1 MITVDKKLMNN
12 GHDQTVGTTQTS
24 LQLLTLIMNNI
35 PQAVFWKDRNLVYL
49 GCNQAF
55 AEDAGLSSPEEVVG
69 KTDFDMPWKDQAEL
83 YRADDQQVMQTG
95 KPKINYEEPQTTP
108 DGSMIWL
115 STSKIPVFEGDQVV
129 AVLGM
134 YEDITARKRVEQEL
148 RDSEARYAAVVKQAK
163 DGIVIIQDNLLKFVN
178 QAMADM
184 LGYTPAEMENT
195 PVINYIAPE
204 SKALVIERIKARL
217 EGKEVPPIY
226 EAGLQRKDGTVV
238 EAELSAGV
246 IEYLGKPADVGL
258 IRNITERKQAEER
271 VHVSEERFRRFT
283 EATVEGVV
291 FHEKGKII
299 DANPAALAMFGLE
312 KGADLVGRDLL
323 EFVLPECHETVLKQ
337 MQSETVQPYEIVGSR
352 ADGSTFP
359 LETSTRVYREG
370 GRVIRVSSV
379 RDITERKRI
388 ENAVQESRRLL
399 QLVMDNIPQ
408 AVFWK
413 DRNLVYLG
421 CNRAFAEDAG
431 LASPEE
437 IIGKTD
443 YDMPWKP
450 EAELYRADDQKV
462 MEAGQPKLNFEEPQT
477 TPTGDTIWLRTNKV
491 PMVADDGKVFAVL
504 GMYEDVTER
513 KQAEQEL
520 RRRVEIETILT
531 TISSDFVSVTLDN
544 IDQKINQALEMLGR
558 FANSDR
564 SYLFLLT
571 EDRSSMDNTHEW
583 CASGIEAHIDRL
595 KGIPITT
602 FPWLMERLEKL
613 EVVNIPLVAN
623 LPPEASAEREEFQ
636 VEGIQ
641 SIIVTPIIF
650 HGRLVGFMGFDAVS
664 QQTSWKEDTITV
676 LRSGG
681 EMIITT
687 LERIKLQQEIQAAF
701 EQRGYQVQ
709 VSTEISQEISQAA
722 ALDDLFERV
731 VTLTKER
738 LGYYHTQLLRY
749 DPTQDAVVLIAGYG
763 ETGSKMLAMGHRM
776 EMGHGLIGTAAA
788 SGQTMMRPTLA
799 DDPDWQPNPL
809 LPNTKGEIAVPI
821 KLGDQ
826 VLGVLDVQS
835 DRADA
840 ITEDDRLLLEG
851 LCGQI
856 AVAIEQT
863 RLRQE
868 MEERLQ
874 ELNRLYRA
882 MRHEGWQAFREKV
895 DIPTSY
901 VFDQGRLRP
910 IQEASLAEELFAPI
924 PLALPGGEVI
934 GKVAVA
940 DDPQRPLTQ
949 DDIAFLEQVSEQV
962 ALALESARLFEQT
975 QSALYESKE
984 AQKLIRSVIDS
995 TDDWIFV
1002 KDREHRYQLVNQGY
1016 ANALHISIEDF
1027 IGKNDLELGFP
1038 EELVKGNAEKGIRGF
1053 WADDS
1058 LVMETGMP
1066 QRFPEDPATVDGQ
1079 IRIFDTIKIPLRDER
1094 NNVWGV
1100 LAFARDLTE
1109 RKRAE
1114 ETVAKRATQ
1123 LESVATVSTT
1133 ASTVLDPEKLL
1144 QAVVDLTKQRFG
1156 LYHAH
1161 IYLVDEA
1168 QQTLLL
1174 ATGAGEVGRKMVAEG
1189 WSISLDHD
1197 KSIVAQ
1203 AARSHQSV
1211 VANDVIHD
1219 KDSMYLSNRLL
1230 PDTRSEMA
1238 IPMVVGDKLIGVFDV
1253 QSDQQDHFTQE
1264 DANIYTTLAAQVA
1277 IALQNARLYQEQAA
1291 TVTQLRELDRLKSSF
1306 LANMSHEL
1314 RTPLNSILGF
1324 ADVMLEELDGP
1335 LTENMN
1341 NDLQLI
1347 QKNGQHLLHLINDVL
1362 DMAKIEAGRMNLSP
1376 ETFRFHEIL
1385 EEVTS
1390 ITSPLA
1396 SEKSL
1401 SLFIESDSDQEVEI
1415 FADRTRIRQVML
1427 NLVNN
1432 AMKFTEKGK
1441 ISMRTARTKQGIL
1454 VTVCDTGIGI
1464 PADKLEA
1471 IFQEFTQV
1479 DSSSTRKAGGTGL
1492 GLPISRK
1499 LVEMHGGRLWA
1510 ESSGIPGE
1518 GSTFYVELPLEARL
1532 DDSIEKQENK

>member
-1 MITVDKKLMNN
+1 MTTPTINTPSAPVKNRETTIRESEAFFRSVFEQSADALLLLEN
-12 GHDQTVGTTQTS
+12 G
-24 LQLLTLIMNNI
+24 
-35 PQAVFWKDRNLVYL
+35 VFTY
-49 GCNQAF
+49 CNQAAVKMMGAKDKEQF
-55 AEDAGLSSPEEVVG
+55 LSMHPSKLSPERQPDGRLSSEKADEMISIALEKGSHRFDWIHRRLDGSDFPVEVLLTPITLNGRQVIHTVWRDISERMKVEDA
-69 KTDFDMPWKDQAEL
+69 
-83 YRADDQQVMQTG
+83 
-95 KPKINYEEPQTTP
+95 
-108 DGSMIWL
+108 
-115 STSKIPVFEGDQVV
+115 
-129 AVLGM
+129 
-134 YEDITARKRVEQEL
+134 L
-148 RDSEARYAAVVKQAK
+148 RESEARYSAVVNQAK
-163 DGIVIIQDNLLKFVN
+163 DGIVIIQDNVLKFVN

-204 SKALVIERIKARL
+204 SKTLVIERIKARL
-217 EGKEVPPIY
+217 AGQEVPTTY
-226 EAGLQRKDGTVV
+226 EARLQRKDGTAID
-238 EAELSAGV
+238 AELSAGV
-246 IEYLGKPADVGL
+246 IEYLGRPADVGV
-258 IRNITERKQAEER
+258 IRDITARKQVEEKIQ
-271 VHVSEERFRRFT
+271 VSEERFRRLT
-283 EATVEGVV
+283 EATVEGIV
-291 FHEKGKII
+291 FHEQGVIV
-299 DANPAALAMFGLE
+299 DANPAALAMFGLSE
-312 KGADLVGRDLL
+312 ETDFIGKNLL
-323 EFVLPECHETVLKQ
+323 EFLTPESREIASKQ
-337 MQSETVQPYEIVGSR
+337 MQSEIVQPYEIIGLR

-359 LETSTRVYREG
+359 IETSTRIYKEG
-370 GRVIRVSSV
+370 NRVIRVSSV

-388 ENAVQESRRLL
+388 ENAIQESRRLL

-413 DRNLVYLG
+413 DKNLVYLG

-431 LASPEE
+431 LDSPEQ

-462 MEAGQPKLNFEEPQT
+462 MESGQPKLNFEEPQT
-477 TPTGDTIWLRTNKV
+477 TPTGETIWLRTSKV
-491 PMVADDGKVFAVL
+491 PMVDAQGNVFAVL
-504 GMYEDVTER
+504 GMYEDITER
-513 KQAEQEL
+513 KKLEQQIQT
-520 RRRVEIETILT
+520 V
-531 TISSDFVSVTLDN
+531 
-544 IDQKINQALEMLGR
+544 
-558 FANSDR
+558 
-564 SYLFLLT
+564 
-571 EDRSSMDNTHEW
+571 
-583 CASGIEAHIDRL
+583 
-595 KGIPITT
+595 
-602 FPWLMERLEKL
+602 MER
-613 EVVNIPLVAN
+613 
-623 LPPEASAEREEFQ
+623 
-636 VEGIQ
+636 
-641 SIIVTPIIF
+641 
-650 HGRLVGFMGFDAVS
+650 
-664 QQTSWKEDTITV
+664 
-676 LRSGG
+676 
-681 EMIITT
+681 
-687 LERIKLQQEIQAAF
+687 
-701 EQRGYQVQ
+701 RGYQVQ
-709 VSTEISQEISQAA
+709 ISTEISQEISKAT
-722 ALDDLFERV
+722 ALDDLFERA

-749 DPTQDAVVLIAGYG
+749 DPMQDAVVLIAGYG
-763 ETGSKMLAMGHRM
+763 ETGAKMLAMGHRM
-776 EMGHGLIGTAAA
+776 EMGRGLIGTAAA
-788 SGQTMMRPTLA
+788 SGQTMMRPILA
-799 DDPDWQPNPL
+799 NDPDWQPNPL
-809 LPNTKGEIAVPI
+809 LPETKGEIAVPI

-835 DRADA
+835 DRAGA
-840 ITEDDRLLLEG
+840 ITDDDRLLLEG

-874 ELNRLYRA
+874 ELDRLYGA
-882 MRHEGWQAFREKV
+882 MRHEGWQTFQDTLDV
-895 DIPTSY
+895 STGY
-901 VFDQGRLRP
+901 LFDQGGVRP
-910 IQEASLAEELFAPI
+910 IKEVGLAEELFAPI
-924 PLALPGGEVI
+924 PIALPGGTVL

-940 DDPQRPLTQ
+940 NEPHRPLTA
-949 DDIAFLEQVSEQV
+949 DDQIFLEQVAEQV

-975 QSALYESKE
+975 QAALYESQE

-1016 ANALHISIEDF
+1016 AKALHLSVEDF

-1038 EELVKGNAEKGIRGF
+1038 EELVKGNPAKGIRGF
-1053 WADDS
+1053 WVDDN
-1058 LVMETGMP
+1058 LVFETGVP

-1079 IRIFDTIKIPLRDER
+1079 LRIFDTIKIPLRDAN

-1109 RKRAE
+1109 RKLAE

-1123 LESVATVSTT
+1123 LEAVATVSTT
-1133 ASTVLDPEKLL
+1133 ASTVLDPQKLL

-1161 IYLVDEA
+1161 IYLVDDA
-1168 QQTLLL
+1168 QETLLL
-1174 ATGAGEVGRKMVAEG
+1174 ACGAGEVGQKMVSEG
-1189 WSISLDHD
+1189 WSISLNHD

-1203 AARSHQSV
+1203 AARARQYV
-1211 VANDVIHD
+1211 VANDVVHD
-1219 KDSMYLSNRLL
+1219 KDSLYLSNQLL
-1230 PDTRSEMA
+1230 PNTRSEMA
-1238 IPMVVGDKLIGVFDV
+1238 IPMIVGDKLLGVFDV
-1253 QSDQQDHFTQE
+1253 QSDKPDQFTPE
-1264 DANIYTTLAAQVA
+1264 DANVYTILAAQVA

-1324 ADVMLEELDGP
+1324 ADVMLEGLDGP
-1335 LTENMN
+1335 LTENMS

-1401 SLFIESDSDQEVEI
+1401 SLFIESDSDQEVQI
-1415 FADRTRIRQVML
+1415 YADRTRIRQVML

-1441 ISMRTARTKQGIL
+1441 ISMRTTRTEDGIL
-1454 VTVCDTGIGI
+1454 VTVRDTGIGI
-1464 PADKLEA
+1464 PPDKLEA

-1518 GSTFYVELPLEARL
+1518 GSTFYVELPLEARIEDL
-1532 DDSIEKQENK
+1532 IEKQEK

>member
-1 MITVDKKLMNN
+1 MNTPQIATGLNAQKISSEVSSIDKETFFRSVFEQSTDAFLLLENGIFTDCNQAAVTMLRARNKAQVLSTHPSDLSPEFQPDGRLSSEKAEEMIQTAVQRGNHRFEWIHRRMDGEDFPVD
-12 GHDQTVGTTQTS
+12 V
-24 LQLLTLIMNNI
+24 LLTSI
-35 PQAVFWKDRNLVYL
+35 PLDDKIIIHTAWREITERKRIEDELKRNANFTNALLDAIPTPVFYKDREGRYQ

-55 AEDAGLSSPEEVVG
+55 SEVMGVTSGDIQGKTVHELWPSENAETYHQKDLELMQHPQHQIYEFTVKDKDGNIRPVIFAKDVYYNETGDVAGLVGAFIDITERKLTEQALRESQQLLQTVMDNIPQSIFWKDTQLTYLGCNREFANDAGLDSPNDIIG
-69 KTDFDMPWKDQAEL
+69 KTDWDMPWKGQAEL
-83 YRADDQQVMQTG
+83 YRADDNLVVESGTS
-95 KPKINYEEPQTTP
+95 KLNYEEPQTTP
-108 DGSMIWL
+108 TGETIWL
-115 STSKIPVFEGDQVV
+115 RTSKVPMLDSQGKMF

-134 YEDITARKRVEQEL
+134 YEDIT
-148 RDSEARYAAVVKQAK
+148 
-163 DGIVIIQDNLLKFVN
+163 
-178 QAMADM
+178 
-184 LGYTPAEMENT
+184 
-195 PVINYIAPE
+195 
-204 SKALVIERIKARL
+204 
-217 EGKEVPPIY
+217 
-226 EAGLQRKDGTVV
+226 
-238 EAELSAGV
+238 
-246 IEYLGKPADVGL
+246 
-258 IRNITERKQAEER
+258 ERKQAEE
-271 VHVSEERFRRFT
+271 
-283 EATVEGVV
+283 
-291 FHEKGKII
+291 
-299 DANPAALAMFGLE
+299 
-312 KGADLVGRDLL
+312 
-323 EFVLPECHETVLKQ
+323 
-337 MQSETVQPYEIVGSR
+337 
-352 ADGSTFP
+352 
-359 LETSTRVYREG
+359 
-370 GRVIRVSSV
+370 
-379 RDITERKRI
+379 
-388 ENAVQESRRLL
+388 
-399 QLVMDNIPQ
+399 
-408 AVFWK
+408 
-413 DRNLVYLG
+413 
-421 CNRAFAEDAG
+421 
-431 LASPEE
+431 
-437 IIGKTD
+437 
-443 YDMPWKP
+443 
-450 EAELYRADDQKV
+450 
-462 MEAGQPKLNFEEPQT
+462 
-477 TPTGDTIWLRTNKV
+477 
-491 PMVADDGKVFAVL
+491 
-504 GMYEDVTER
+504 
-513 KQAEQEL
+513 EL
-520 RRRVEIETILT
+520 RRRIEIETLLT
-531 TISSDFVSVTLDN
+531 TISSKFVAGALSNV
-544 IDQKINQALEMLGR
+544 DQDITQSLEMLGR
-558 FANSDR
+558 FAKSDR
-564 SYLFLLT
+564 TYLFLIA
-571 EDRSSMDNTHEW
+571 EDRASMDNTHEW
-583 CASGIEAHIDRL
+583 CAPGIETHIDNL
-595 KGIPITT
+595 KGIPINT
-602 FPWLMERLEKL
+602 FPWLMERLEKF
-613 EVVNIPLVAN
+613 EIVNVPDVAN
-623 LPPEASAEREEFQ
+623 LPPQAKAEKEEFQ
-636 VEGIQ
+636 AEGIQ
-641 SIIVTPIIF
+641 SIVIVPIIYQN
-650 HGRLVGFMGFDAVS
+650 RLTGFMGFDAVS
-664 QQTSWKEDTITV
+664 HQRTWEPDTIIV
-676 LRSGG
+676 LRAAG
-681 EMIITT
+681 ETLITT
-687 LERIKLQQEIQAAF
+687 IERVKLQQAIQMAF
-701 EQRGYQVQ
+701 ERRGYQVQ
-709 VSTEISQEISQAA
+709 VSTEISQEVAA
-722 ALDDLFERV
+722 ASQLDELFERV

-738 LGYYHTQLLRY
+738 IGYYHTQLLRY
-749 DPTQDAVVLIAGYG
+749 DATQDAVVLIAGYG

-788 SGQTMMRPTLA
+788 SGQTVMRSTLT

-809 LPNTKGEIAVPI
+809 LPNTKGEIAIPI
-821 KLGDQ
+821 KLGEQ

-835 DRADA
+835 DRAGA
-840 ITEDDRLLLEG
+840 LSEDDRLLLEG

-868 MEERLQ
+868 MAERLE

-882 MRHEGWQAFREKV
+882 MSHEGWQAFRDKV

-901 VFDQGRLRP
+901 VFDQGGLRP
-910 IQEASLAEELFAPI
+910 IQEASLSEGLFAPI

-934 GKVAVA
+934 GKMAVA
-940 DDPQRPLTQ
+940 DDPQRPLTE

-984 AQKLIRSVIDS
+984 AQKLIRNVIDS

-1002 KDREHRYQLVNQGY
+1002 KDRAHRYQLVNQGY

-1027 IGKNDLELGFP
+1027 IGKNDLDLGFP

-1053 WADDS
+1053 WADDT

-1079 IRIFDTIKIPLRDER
+1079 IRIFDTIKIPLRDDS

-1109 RKRAE
+1109 RKLAE

-1144 QAVVDLTKQRFG
+1144 QAVVDLTKQRFS

-1161 IYLVDEA
+1161 IYLLDET

-1174 ATGAGEVGRKMVAEG
+1174 ATGAGDVGRKMVAEG
-1189 WSISLDHD
+1189 WNIPFDHE

-1203 AARSHQSV
+1203 SARSRQSV

-1230 PDTRSEMA
+1230 PNTRSEMA
-1238 IPMVVGDKLIGVFDV
+1238 IPMVVGETLLGVFDV
-1253 QSDQQDHFTQE
+1253 QSDEQDHFTQE
-1264 DANIYTTLAAQVA
+1264 DTNIYTTLAAQVA

-1324 ADVMLEELDGP
+1324 ADVMLEGLDGE
-1335 LTENMN
+1335 LTENMD

-1376 ETFRFHEIL
+1376 ETFCFHEIL

-1415 FADRTRIRQVML
+1415 FADRTRLRQVML

-1441 ISMRTARTKQGIL
+1441 ISMRAARTEQGIL
-1454 VTVCDTGIGI
+1454 VTVRDTGIGV
-1464 PADKLEA
+1464 PPDKLEA

-1499 LVEMHGGRLWA
+1499 LIEMHGGRLWA

-1518 GSTFYVELPLEARL
+1518 GSTFYVELPLEARI
-1532 DDSIEKQENK
+1532 DDTIEKQEK

>member
-1 MITVDKKLMNN
+1 MIPVDKKLMNN

-95 KPKINYEEPQTTP
+95 KPKVNYEEPQTTP

-134 YEDITARKRVEQEL
+134 YEDITARKRIEQEL
-148 RDSEARYAAVVKQAK
+148 RDSEARYAAIVKQAK

-195 PVINYIAPE
+195 PVMNYIAPE
-204 SKALVIERIKARL
+204 SKALVMGRIKARL
-217 EGKEVPPIY
+217 EGKEVPPVY
-226 EAGLQRKDGTVV
+226 EAGLQRKDGTVL

-258 IRNITERKQAEER
+258 VRNITERKQAEER
-271 VHVSEERFRRFT
+271 VRVSEERFRRFT

-312 KGADLVGRDLL
+312 KDADLVGRDLL

-337 MQSETVQPYEIVGSR
+337 MQSETVQPYEIVGLR

-379 RDITERKRI
+379 RDMTERKRI

-431 LASPEE
+431 LDSPDQ

-477 TPTGDTIWLRTNKV
+477 TPTGDTIWLRTSKV
-491 PMVADDGKVFAVL
+491 PMLDADGKVFAVL
-504 GMYEDVTER
+504 GMYEDITER
-513 KQAEQEL
+513 KLLEQ
-520 RRRVEIETILT
+520 
-531 TISSDFVSVTLDN
+531 
-544 IDQKINQALEMLGR
+544 
-558 FANSDR
+558 
-564 SYLFLLT
+564 
-571 EDRSSMDNTHEW
+571 
-583 CASGIEAHIDRL
+583 
-595 KGIPITT
+595 
-602 FPWLMERLEKL
+602 
-613 EVVNIPLVAN
+613 
-623 LPPEASAEREEFQ
+623 Q
-636 VEGIQ
+636 V
-641 SIIVTPIIF
+641 
-650 HGRLVGFMGFDAVS
+650 
-664 QQTSWKEDTITV
+664 QT
-676 LRSGG
+676 
-681 EMIITT
+681 
-687 LERIKLQQEIQAAF
+687 AF
-701 EQRGYQVQ
+701 ERRGYQVQ
-709 VSTEISQEISQAA
+709 VSTEISQDISQAT

-763 ETGSKMLAMGHRM
+763 EIGSKMLAMGHRM
-776 EMGHGLIGTAAA
+776 EMGRGLIGTAAA

-809 LPNTKGEIAVPI
+809 LPNTQGEIAVPI

-835 DRADA
+835 DRAGA
-840 ITEDDRLLLEG
+840 ITDDDRLLLEG

-882 MRHEGWQAFREKV
+882 MRHEGWQAFQETLDV
-895 DIPTSY
+895 STGY
-901 VFDQGRLRP
+901 LFEQGGVKPVKEIGLV
-910 IQEASLAEELFAPI
+910 EELFAPI
-924 PLALPGGEVI
+924 PIALPGGEVL
-934 GKVAVA
+934 GKMAVA
-940 DDPQRPLTQ
+940 HDSHRPLTP
-949 DDIAFLEQVSEQV
+949 DDQIFLEQVAEQV

-975 QSALYESKE
+975 QSALHESKE
-984 AQKLIRSVIDS
+984 AQKLIRDVIDS

-1016 ANALHISIEDF
+1016 ANALHIAVEDF

-1038 EELVKGNAEKGIRGF
+1038 EELVKGNPEKGIRGF
-1053 WADDS
+1053 WADDN
-1058 LVMETGMP
+1058 LVFETGVP
-1066 QRFPEDPATVDGQ
+1066 QHFPDDPATVDGQ
-1079 IRIFDTIKIPLRDER
+1079 LHIFDTLKIPLRDAA
-1094 NNVWGV
+1094 NHVWGV
-1100 LAFARDLTE
+1100 LAFARDVTE
-1109 RKRAE
+1109 RKQAE

-1123 LESVATVSTT
+1123 LEAVATVSTT

-1144 QAVVDLTKQRFG
+1144 QAVVDLTKQRFD

-1161 IYLVDEA
+1161 IYLLDETG
-1168 QQTLLL
+1168 QTLLL
-1174 ATGAGEVGRKMVAEG
+1174 ACGAGEVGQKMVAEG
-1189 WSISLDHD
+1189 WSISLDHG

-1203 AARSHQSV
+1203 AACTRQSV

-1219 KDSMYLSNRLL
+1219 KDSAYLSNRLL
-1230 PDTRSEMA
+1230 PHTRSEMA
-1238 IPMVVGDKLIGVFDV
+1238 VPMIVGDKLLGVFDV
-1253 QSDQQDHFTQE
+1253 QSDKPDQFTQE

-1324 ADVMLEELDGP
+1324 ADVMLEGLDGP

-1390 ITSPLA
+1390 ITAPLA

-1441 ISMRTARTKQGIL
+1441 ISMRTTRTKEGIL
-1454 VTVCDTGIGI
+1454 VTVRDTGIGI
-1464 PADKLEA
+1464 PPDKLEA

-1479 DSSSTRKAGGTGL
+1479 DSSSTRKTGGTGL

-1518 GSTFYVELPLEARL
+1518 GSTFYVELPLEAHL
-1532 DDSIEKQENK
+1532 EDAIEKQEK

>member
-1 MITVDKKLMNN
+1 MNTPQIATRLKDQEINRQVSDKNKEAFFN
-12 GHDQTVGTTQTS
+12 
-24 LQLLTLIMNNI
+24 
-35 PQAVFWKDRNLVYL
+35 AVFERSSDAFLL
-49 GCNQAF
+49 LEDGIFIDCNQA
-55 AEDAGLSSPEEVVG
+55 AVKMLRARNKEQVLSSHPSDLSPE
-69 KTDFDMPWKDQAEL
+69 FQ
-83 YRADDQQVMQTG
+83 
-95 KPKINYEEPQTTP
+95 P
-108 DGSMIWL
+108 DGRVSAEKADEMIQIAIERGNHRFEWIHRRL
-115 STSKIPVFEGDQVV
+115 DGEDFPVEVLLTSIPLNG
-129 AVLGM
+129 
-134 YEDITARKRVEQEL
+134 K
-148 RDSEARYAAVVKQAK
+148 
-163 DGIVIIQDNLLKFVN
+163 IVIHTAWRDISQ
-178 QAMADM
+178 
-184 LGYTPAEMENT
+184 
-195 PVINYIAPE
+195 
-204 SKALVIERIKARL
+204 
-217 EGKEVPPIY
+217 
-226 EAGLQRKDGTVV
+226 
-238 EAELSAGV
+238 
-246 IEYLGKPADVGL
+246 
-258 IRNITERKQAEER
+258 RKQAEEKVR
-271 VHVSEERFRRFT
+271 ISEERFRRFT

-312 KGADLVGRDLL
+312 KDADLVGRDLL
-323 EFVLPECHETVLKQ
+323 EFVLPECHETVVKQ
-337 MQSETVQPYEIVGSR
+337 MQSETVQPYEIVGLR
-352 ADGSTFP
+352 VDGSTFP

-462 MEAGQPKLNFEEPQT
+462 MEAGQPKMNFEEPQT
-477 TPTGDTIWLRTNKV
+477 TPTGDTIWLRTSKV
-491 PMVADDGKVFAVL
+491 PMLDADGKVFALL
-504 GMYEDVTER
+504 GMYEDITER

-531 TISSDFVSVTLDN
+531 TISSEFVSASVDN

-583 CASGIEAHIDRL
+583 CASGIEAHIDRS
-595 KGIPITT
+595 KGIPTTT

-623 LPPEASAEREEFQ
+623 LPPEASAEREEFLL
-636 VEGIQ
+636 EGIQ

-650 HGRLVGFMGFDAVS
+650 RGRLVGFMGFDAVS
-664 QQTSWKEDTITV
+664 QQTSWKEDAITV

-681 EMIITT
+681 EMIVTT

-701 EQRGYQVQ
+701 ERRGYQVQ
-709 VSTEISQEISQAA
+709 LSTEISQEIAQAA

-776 EMGHGLIGTAAA
+776 EMGRGLIGTAAA

-799 DDPDWQPNPL
+799 DDPEWQPNPL
-809 LPNTKGEIAVPI
+809 LPNTQGEIAVPI

-835 DRADA
+835 DRAGA

-868 MEERLQ
+868 MEERLR

-882 MRHEGWQAFREKV
+882 MRHEGWQAFQETLDV
-895 DIPTSY
+895 STGY
-901 VFDQGRLRP
+901 MFEQGGVKPVKEIGLV
-910 IQEASLAEELFAPI
+910 EELFAPI
-924 PLALPGGEVI
+924 PIALPGGEVL
-934 GKVAVA
+934 GKMAIA
-940 DDPQRPLTQ
+940 HDAHRPLTP
-949 DDIAFLEQVSEQV
+949 DDQIFLEQVAEQV

-975 QSALYESKE
+975 QSALHESKE
-984 AQKLIRSVIDS
+984 AQKLIRDVIDS

-1002 KDREHRYQLVNQGY
+1002 KDREHRYQLVNRGY
-1016 ANALHISIEDF
+1016 ANALHLAVEDF

-1038 EELVKGNAEKGIRGF
+1038 DELVKGNPEKGIRGF
-1053 WADDS
+1053 WADDN
-1058 LVMETGMP
+1058 LVFETGVP
-1066 QRFPEDPATVDGQ
+1066 QHFPDDPATVDGQ
-1079 IRIFDTIKIPLRDER
+1079 LHIFDTLKIPLRDAA
-1094 NNVWGV
+1094 NHVWGV
-1100 LAFARDLTE
+1100 LAFARDVTE
-1109 RKRAE
+1109 RKQAE

-1123 LESVATVSTT
+1123 LEAVATVSTT

-1144 QAVVDLTKQRFG
+1144 QAVVDLTKQRFD

-1161 IYLVDEA
+1161 IYLLDETE
-1168 QQTLLL
+1168 QTLLL
-1174 ATGAGEVGRKMVAEG
+1174 ACGAGEVGQKMVAEG

-1203 AARSHQSV
+1203 AARTRQSI

-1219 KDSMYLSNRLL
+1219 KDSAYLSNRLL
-1230 PDTRSEMA
+1230 PHTRSEMA
-1238 IPMVVGDKLIGVFDV
+1238 VPMIVGDKLLGVFDV
-1253 QSDQQDHFTQE
+1253 QSDKPDQFTQE

-1324 ADVMLEELDGP
+1324 ADVMLEGLDGP

-1390 ITSPLA
+1390 ITAPLA

-1432 AMKFTEKGK
+1432 ALKFTEKGK
-1441 ISMRTARTKQGIL
+1441 ISMRTTRTQEGIL
-1454 VTVCDTGIGI
+1454 VTVRDTGIGI
-1464 PADKLEA
+1464 PSDKLEA

-1510 ESSGIPGE
+1510 ESTGIPGE

-1532 DDSIEKQENK
+1532 DDTIEKQEK

>member
-1 MITVDKKLMNN
+1 MTTPTVTRTDPSTFKKETTIRESEAFFRSVFEQSADALLLLEN
-12 GHDQTVGTTQTS
+12 GIFT
-24 LQLLTLIMNNI
+24 
-35 PQAVFWKDRNLVYL
+35 Y
-49 GCNQAF
+49 CNQAAVEMMRAKNKEQF
-55 AEDAGLSSPEEVVG
+55 LSLHPSKLSPERQPDGRLSSEKADEMIRIALEKGSHRFNWIHRRIDGSDFPVEVLLTPITLNGRQVIHTVWRDITERMKIEDA
-69 KTDFDMPWKDQAEL
+69 
-83 YRADDQQVMQTG
+83 
-95 KPKINYEEPQTTP
+95 
-108 DGSMIWL
+108 
-115 STSKIPVFEGDQVV
+115 
-129 AVLGM
+129 
-134 YEDITARKRVEQEL
+134 L
-148 RDSEARYAAVVKQAK
+148 RESEARYSAVVTQAK

-178 QAMADM
+178 QALADM
-184 LGYTPAEMENT
+184 LGYTPSEMENT
-195 PVINYIAPE
+195 PVIEYIAPE
-204 SKALVIERIKARL
+204 SRSLVIERIQARL
-217 EGKEVPPIY
+217 AGQEVPTTY
-226 EAGLQRKDGTVV
+226 EARLQRKDGTAID
-238 EAELSAGV
+238 AELSAGV
-246 IEYLGKPADVGL
+246 IEYLGKPADVG
-258 IRNITERKQAEER
+258 
-271 VHVSEERFRRFT
+271 
-283 EATVEGVV
+283 
-291 FHEKGKII
+291 
-299 DANPAALAMFGLE
+299 
-312 KGADLVGRDLL
+312 
-323 EFVLPECHETVLKQ
+323 
-337 MQSETVQPYEIVGSR
+337 
-352 ADGSTFP
+352 
-359 LETSTRVYREG
+359 
-370 GRVIRVSSV
+370 VI
-379 RDITERKRI
+379 RDITARKETEKAI
-388 ENAVQESRRLL
+388 QESRRLL
-399 QLVMDNIPQ
+399 QLVMNNIPQ

-413 DRNLVYLG
+413 DRNLTYLG
-421 CNRAFAEDAG
+421 CNKAFAEDAG
-431 LASPEE
+431 LDSPDQ

-443 YDMPWKP
+443 YDMPWKS
-450 EAELYRADDQKV
+450 EAELYRADDRSV
-462 MEAGQPKLNFEEPQT
+462 MEAGQAKLNFEEPQT
-477 TPTGDTIWLRTNKV
+477 IPTGDTIWLRTSKI
-491 PMVADDGKVFAVL
+491 PMVDADGKVFAVL
-504 GMYEDVTER
+504 GMYEDITER
-513 KQAEQEL
+513 KLLEQ
-520 RRRVEIETILT
+520 
-531 TISSDFVSVTLDN
+531 
-544 IDQKINQALEMLGR
+544 
-558 FANSDR
+558 
-564 SYLFLLT
+564 
-571 EDRSSMDNTHEW
+571 
-583 CASGIEAHIDRL
+583 
-595 KGIPITT
+595 
-602 FPWLMERLEKL
+602 
-613 EVVNIPLVAN
+613 
-623 LPPEASAEREEFQ
+623 Q
-636 VEGIQ
+636 VR
-641 SIIVTPIIF
+641 T
-650 HGRLVGFMGFDAVS
+650 
-664 QQTSWKEDTITV
+664 
-676 LRSGG
+676 
-681 EMIITT
+681 
-687 LERIKLQQEIQAAF
+687 AF
-701 EQRGYQVQ
+701 ERRGYQVQ

-722 ALDDLFERV
+722 ALNELFERV

-749 DPTQDAVVLIAGYG
+749 DATQDAVVLIAGYG

-776 EMGHGLIGTAAA
+776 EMGRGLIGTAAA

-835 DRADA
+835 DRAGA
-840 ITEDDRLLLEG
+840 ITDDDRLLLEG

-874 ELNRLYRA
+874 ELNRLYSA
-882 MRHEGWQAFREKV
+882 MRHEGWQAFQESLDV
-895 DIPTSY
+895 STGY
-901 VFDQGRLRP
+901 MFEQGDVKPVKQIGLV
-910 IQEASLAEELFAPI
+910 EELFSSIPI
-924 PLALPGGEVI
+924 ALPDGEVL
-934 GKVAVA
+934 GKIAVA
-940 DDPQRPLTQ
+940 QDAHRPLTS
-949 DDIAFLEQVSEQV
+949 DDQIFLEQVAEQV

-1038 EELVKGNAEKGIRGF
+1038 EELVKGNPEKGIRGF
-1053 WADDS
+1053 WSDDN
-1058 LVMETGMP
+1058 LVLETGMP
-1066 QRFPEDPATVDGQ
+1066 QHFPEDPATIDGQ
-1079 IRIFDTIKIPLRDER
+1079 IRIFDMIKIPLRDAS

-1100 LAFARDLTE
+1100 LAFARDVTE
-1109 RKRAE
+1109 RKLAE

-1144 QAVVDLTKQRFG
+1144 QAVVDLTKQRFD

-1161 IYLVDEA
+1161 IYLLDQAE
-1168 QQTLLL
+1168 QTLLL
-1174 ATGAGEVGRKMVAEG
+1174 ACGAGDVGRKMVAEG

-1203 AARSHQSV
+1203 AARTRQSV
-1211 VANDVIHD
+1211 VANDVVHD
-1219 KDSMYLSNRLL
+1219 KDSVHLSNRLL
-1230 PDTRSEMA
+1230 PHIRSEMA
-1238 IPMVVGDKLIGVFDV
+1238 IPMVVGDTLLGVFDV
-1253 QSDQQDHFTQE
+1253 QSDQQDYFTQE

-1324 ADVMLEELDGP
+1324 ADVMLEGLDGP
-1335 LTENMN
+1335 LTENMS

-1401 SLFIESDSDQEVEI
+1401 ALFIEADSDQEVEI

-1441 ISMRTARTKQGIL
+1441 ISMRATRTPEGIL
-1454 VTVCDTGIGI
+1454 VTVRDTGIGI
-1464 PADKLEA
+1464 PPDKLEA

-1510 ESSGIPGE
+1510 ESSGVPGE

-1532 DDSIEKQENK
+1532 EDTIEKKEK

>member
-1 MITVDKKLMNN
+1 MTTPIA
-12 GHDQTVGTTQTS
+12 TQTPDRETTIRES
-24 LQLLTLIMNNI
+24 EAFFRSVFEQSADALLLLENG
-35 PQAVFWKDRNLVYL
+35 VFTY
-49 GCNQAF
+49 CNQAAVTMMRAKDKEQF
-55 AEDAGLSSPEEVVG
+55 LSLHPSKLSPERQPDGRLSSEKADEMIRIALERGSHRFNWVHRRVDGSDFPVEVLLTPITLNGRQVIHTVWRDISERMKVEDA
-69 KTDFDMPWKDQAEL
+69 
-83 YRADDQQVMQTG
+83 
-95 KPKINYEEPQTTP
+95 
-108 DGSMIWL
+108 
-115 STSKIPVFEGDQVV
+115 
-129 AVLGM
+129 
-134 YEDITARKRVEQEL
+134 L
-148 RDSEARYAAVVKQAK
+148 RESEARYSAVVTQAK

-184 LGYTPAEMENT
+184 LGYTPAEMENS
-195 PVINYIAPE
+195 PLIDYIAPE
-204 SKALVIERIKARL
+204 GKTLVIERIQARL
-217 EGKEVPPIY
+217 AGQEVPTTY
-226 EAGLQRKDGTVV
+226 EARLQRKDGTAID
-238 EAELSAGV
+238 AELSAGV

-258 IRNITERKQAEER
+258 VRDISARKKAEQTIAEQKAFLQRVIDADPNFIFVKDRDSRFVLVNQALANAYGTTIEGLLGKSDADFNPNKEEVEKFHLDDLEVIDGLQEKFIPEEQITTAAGEVRWLQTIKRPLLEADGTARLLLGVAANITERK
-271 VHVSEERFRRFT
+271 
-283 EATVEGVV
+283 
-291 FHEKGKII
+291 
-299 DANPAALAMFGLE
+299 
-312 KGADLVGRDLL
+312 
-323 EFVLPECHETVLKQ
+323 
-337 MQSETVQPYEIVGSR
+337 R
-352 ADGSTFP
+352 A
-359 LETSTRVYREG
+359 
-370 GRVIRVSSV
+370 
-379 RDITERKRI
+379 

-413 DRNLVYLG
+413 DKNLVYLG
-421 CNRAFAEDAG
+421 CNQAFAEDAG
-431 LASPEE
+431 LDSPEQ

-443 YDMPWKP
+443 YDMPWKA

-462 MEAGQPKLNFEEPQT
+462 MESGQPKLNFEEPQT
-477 TPTGDTIWLRTNKV
+477 TPTGDTIWLRTSKM
-491 PMVADDGKVFAVL
+491 PMVDAQGNVFAVL
-504 GMYEDVTER
+504 GMYEDITER
-513 KQAEQEL
+513 KRLEQQIQT
-520 RRRVEIETILT
+520 V
-531 TISSDFVSVTLDN
+531 
-544 IDQKINQALEMLGR
+544 
-558 FANSDR
+558 
-564 SYLFLLT
+564 
-571 EDRSSMDNTHEW
+571 
-583 CASGIEAHIDRL
+583 
-595 KGIPITT
+595 
-602 FPWLMERLEKL
+602 MER
-613 EVVNIPLVAN
+613 
-623 LPPEASAEREEFQ
+623 
-636 VEGIQ
+636 
-641 SIIVTPIIF
+641 
-650 HGRLVGFMGFDAVS
+650 
-664 QQTSWKEDTITV
+664 
-676 LRSGG
+676 
-681 EMIITT
+681 
-687 LERIKLQQEIQAAF
+687 
-701 EQRGYQVQ
+701 RGYQVQ

-722 ALDDLFERV
+722 ALDELFERV

-763 ETGSKMLAMGHRM
+763 ETGAKMLEMGHRM
-776 EMGHGLIGTAAA
+776 EMGRGLIGTAAA
-788 SGQTMMRPTLA
+788 SGQIMMRPVLA

-809 LPNTKGEIAVPI
+809 LPETKGEIAVPI
-821 KLGDQ
+821 KLGEQ

-835 DRADA
+835 DRAGA
-840 ITEDDRLLLEG
+840 ITDDDRLLLEG

-882 MRHEGWQAFREKV
+882 MRHEGWQAFYETL
-895 DIPTSY
+895 DISTGY
-901 VFDQGRLRP
+901 MFDRGEVRP
-910 IQEASLAEELFAPI
+910 VKELGLAEQLFAPI
-924 PLALPGGEVI
+924 PVALPGGEVL
-934 GKVAVA
+934 GKLAVA
-940 DDPQRPLTQ
+940 HDAHQPLTP
-949 DDIAFLEQVSEQV
+949 DDQIFLEQVAEQV

-984 AQKLIRSVIDS
+984 AQKLIRNVIDS

-1016 ANALHISIEDF
+1016 ANALHISVEDF

-1038 EELVKGNAEKGIRGF
+1038 EELVKGNPEKGIRGF
-1053 WADDS
+1053 WADDN
-1058 LVMETGMP
+1058 LVFETGMP
-1066 QRFPEDPATVDGQ
+1066 QRFPDDIATVDGQ
-1079 IRIFDTIKIPLRDER
+1079 LRIFDTIKIPLRDAS

-1109 RKRAE
+1109 RKLAE

-1123 LESVATVSTT
+1123 LEAVATVSTT
-1133 ASTVLDPEKLL
+1133 ASTVLDPDKLL

-1161 IYLVDEA
+1161 IYLIDDA
-1168 QQTLLL
+1168 QETLLL
-1174 ATGAGEVGRKMVAEG
+1174 ACGAGEVGQQMAAEG
-1189 WSISLDHD
+1189 WSISLNHD

-1203 AARSHQSV
+1203 AARNRQSV
-1211 VANDVIHD
+1211 VANDVVHE
-1219 KDSMYLSNRLL
+1219 KDSPYLSNRLL
-1230 PDTRSEMA
+1230 PNTRSEMA
-1238 IPMVVGDKLIGVFDV
+1238 IPMVVGDKLLGVFDV
-1253 QSDQQDHFTQE
+1253 QSDQPNQFTQE

-1324 ADVMLEELDGP
+1324 ADVMLEGLDGP

-1401 SLFIESDSDQEVEI
+1401 SLFIENDSDQEVEI

-1441 ISMRTARTKQGIL
+1441 ISMRTVRTENGIL
-1454 VTVCDTGIGI
+1454 VTVRDTGIGI
-1464 PADKLEA
+1464 PPDKLEA

-1518 GSTFYVELPLEARL
+1518 GSTFYVELPLEAQITDL
-1532 DDSIEKQENK
+1532 VEKQEK